1 MKIFVRDSKGNQ
13 EMIKI
18 DENNYIRN
26 IKEKISLLIK
36 IWFYNEKIL

>member
-13 EMIKI
+13 EIT
-18 DENNYIRN
+18 NNYIIN
-26 IKEKISLLIK
+26 IKEKINLLIK

>member
-1 MKIFVRDSKGNQ
+1 
-13 EMIKI
+13 MIKI